1 MTDIDAQIREIFG
14 RILRDIQ
21 VELGDEFD
29 QNFEREA
36 FFSEKWQ
43 RRKSP
48 LRPGATLLS
57 GIGNSTLR
65 KSIRSEIRENS
76 IVFVSDLPHAAIH
89 NEGGEIVVT
98 EKMRRFFRAKF
109 YESQGG
115 FNRKKGDS
123 DRPTLSNGGF
133 YAWTSTMSLNTISEF
148 WRNMALMRVGSKIRI
163 PQRKFLGTSPE
174 VEAAV
179 RQIIEE
185 NLNEYI
191 NNIDFNIK

>member
-1 MTDIDAQIREIFG
+1 MSDIDNQVKAVFRS
-14 RILRDIQ
+14 ILRDIQ

-29 QNFEREA
+29 RNFERQA
-36 FFSEKWQ
+36 FFSEAWQ

-48 LRPGATLLS
+48 TRPGGHILVDS
-57 GIGNSTLR
+57 GSLR
-65 KSIRSEIRENS
+65 RSIRSEIRES
-76 IVFVSDLPHAAIH
+76 SVVFLSEHPAAAIH

-98 EKMRRFFRAKF
+98 AKMKRFFWHKYYSAAGSF
-109 YESQGG
+109 G
-115 FNRKKGDS
+115 RKKDGS
-123 DRPTLSNGGF
+123 KRNDRRTLQLTDE
-133 YAWTSTMSLNTISEF
+133 ADF
-148 WRNMALMRVGSKIRI
+148 WKAMALMKVGSKIRI

-185 NLNEYI
+185 NLTEYI

>member
-29 QNFEREA
+29 QNFEREG
-36 FFSEKWQ
+36 FFSEKWT

-48 LRPGATLLS
+48 TRPGAALLS
-57 GIGNSTLR
+57 GQNLR
-65 KSIRSEIRENS
+65 RSIRSEIRENS
-76 IVFVSDLPHAAIH
+76 IIFVSDLPYAAIH
-89 NEGGEIVVT
+89 NKGGEIIVT
-98 EKMRRFFRAKF
+98 EKMRRYFRAKF
-109 YESQGG
+109 YESVGG

-123 DRPTLSNGGF
+123 SRPTLPNGAF
-133 YAWTSTMSLNTISEF
+133 YAWTSKMSLNTISEF

-185 NLNEYI
+185 NLNEYV